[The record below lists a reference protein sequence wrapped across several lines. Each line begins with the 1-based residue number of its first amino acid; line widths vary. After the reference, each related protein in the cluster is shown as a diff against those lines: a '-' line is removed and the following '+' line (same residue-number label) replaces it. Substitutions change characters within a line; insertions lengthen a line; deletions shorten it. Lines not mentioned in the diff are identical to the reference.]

1 LILIL
6 SGKFIAVQWCPETL
20 RKKNE
25 QKNLFGWLVEEA
37 KNRKA
42 G

>member
-6 SGKFIAVQWCPETL
+6 SGKLIAVQWCPGTL
-20 RKKNE
+20 QQNNE
-25 QKNLFGWLVEEA
+25 QKNLFGWFVEEA